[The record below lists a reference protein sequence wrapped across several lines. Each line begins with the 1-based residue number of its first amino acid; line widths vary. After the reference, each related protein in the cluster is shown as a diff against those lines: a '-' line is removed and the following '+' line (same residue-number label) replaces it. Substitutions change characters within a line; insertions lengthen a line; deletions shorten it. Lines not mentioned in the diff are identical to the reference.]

1 MFDLLK
7 KKFSSFIG
15 SITKKEKEESNSGEE
30 TGINQAEEQHSKT
43 AIEIVNQGTGENQ
56 HHNKIEEDRKIV
68 ISKAD
73 EEKRENSSDGVN
85 NPGHDGSISTI
96 GRES

>member
-43 AIEIVNQGTGENQ
+43 AIEIVNRGTGENQ
-56 HHNKIEEDRKIV
+56 HHNKIELSV
-68 ISKAD
+68 PPISLELVKLNFPMSPHYS
-73 EEKRENSSDGVN
+73 KHRYS
-85 NPGHDGSISTI
+85 PGLL
-96 GRES
+96 